1 MVDPTEGTIKQTVS
15 STAPLVELDLK
26 IESPLK
32 ELIFCN
38 DREALLSKTP
48 KFGKL
53 STRRGS

>member
-1 MVDPTEGTIKQTVS
+1 MVDPTEGTIKQTV

-38 DREALLSKTP
+38 EREALLSKTP

>member
-1 MVDPTEGTIKQTVS
+1 MVDPTEGTIKQKV

>member
-1 MVDPTEGTIKQTVS
+1 MVDPTEGTIKQTV